1 MENEVLLHMALCE
14 DRHDIPQAVDGAIFP
29 ADIPDVTDTCSLERT
44 AEAAIAVAALA
55 HYRAGE
61 TEYLPTAKYANAVE
75 ERMGFPQIDVS
86 PGFRLVLYVTGVP
99 MALAAVITVCLYF
112 GINFTLMHYDRG
124 TEDYYPQEV
133 LPF

>member
-14 DRHDIPQAVDGAIFP
+14 GRHDIPQAVDGAIFP
-29 ADIPDVTDTCSLERT
+29 ADIPDVTDICSLERT

-86 PGFRLVLYVTGVP
+86 PGFGLVLYVTGLSV
-99 MALAAVITVCLYF
+99 ALVSIINVCLHV
-112 GINFTLMHYDRG
+112 GISLTLMHFNKENG
-124 TEDYYPQEV
+124 DYYPQEV